1 MSFQTKLKKYAKL
14 AVLNGTGLKEGQTLV
29 INAPVNAQEF
39 VRLCV
44 ESAYEDAKAGY
55 VYVRWNDDLTSRLTY
70 KNANIERISN
80 VDDWVVSQYR
90 RFVDEGAAALS
101 IYAPAP
107 GLMDDV
113 DGSVIAKVTSATQK
127 AIAFYR
133 QHMMSNQSQWSLVSI
148 PNTFWAKKIFP
159 ELSEDAAVE
168 ALWEAIFKA
177 VRVSDDNDPMADWD
191 VHNTTLHANND
202 KLNQLQFSSLK
213 FKNSV
218 GTDVEVGLV
227 KNHRWAGGAEV
238 AANGQIFNPN
248 IPTEE
253 TFTMPHKDRV
263 NGKVVATKPLS
274 YQGRLIDEFY
284 FVFKDGKVIEYDAKV
299 GKETLDYLM
308 NSDEGARSIGEIALI
323 SHDSPI
329 SNMNILFFNTLYDE
343 NASCHMALGR
353 AYPMNV
359 LNGTT
364 MSDDELKAV
373 GMNFSNE
380 HVDFMFGSED
390 MSIIGVKEDG
400 SEVVVF
406 KDGNFAF

>member
-1 MSFQTKLKKYAKL
+1 MSFDSKLKKYAQL

-70 KNANIERISN
+70 KHANIDRIST
-80 VDDWVVSQYR
+80 VDEWVIAQYR

-101 IYAPAP
+101 VYAPAP

-159 ELSEDAAVE
+159 DLSEEEAVN

-191 VHNTTLHANND
+191 VHNTTLHLNND
-202 KLNQLQFSSLK
+202 KLNQHQFSSLK
-213 FKNSV
+213 FMNSV
-218 GTDVEVGLV
+218 GTDIEVGLV
-227 KNHRWAGGAEV
+227 KNHRWAGGAEK

-284 FVFKDGKVIEYDAKV
+284 FVFKDGKVVEYDAKV

-390 MSIIGVKEDG
+390 MSIVGVKEDG

-406 KDGNFAF
+406 KHGNFAF

>member
-1 MSFQTKLKKYAKL
+1 MTFTTKLKKYAQL
-14 AVLNGTGLKEGQTLV
+14 AIVNGTGLKEGQTLV
-29 INAPVNAQEF
+29 INAPVSAQEF
-39 VRLCV
+39 VHLCV
-44 ESAYEDAKAGY
+44 QSAYEDAKAGY
-55 VYVRWNDDLTSRLTY
+55 VYIRWNDEISSKLTY
-70 KNANIERISN
+70 QHAKLDRITN
-80 VDDWVVSQYR
+80 VDEWVVSQYKT
-90 RFVDEGAAALS
+90 FVAEGAAALS

-113 DGSVIAKVTSATQK
+113 DASVIAKVTQATQK

-148 PNTFWAKKIFP
+148 PNPFWAKKIFP
-159 ELSEDAAVE
+159 NLSEEKAIA

-177 VRVSDDNDPMADWD
+177 VRIDEENDPMAKWTA
-191 VHNTTLHANND
+191 HNTRLHDNNER
-202 KLNQLQFSSLK
+202 LNQHQLTSLR
-213 FKNSV
+213 FKNSL
-218 GTDVEVGLV
+218 GTDIEIGLV

-263 NGKVVATKPLS
+263 HGKVVATKPLN

-284 FVFKDGKVIEYDAKV
+284 FVFKEGRVVEYNANV
-299 GKETLDYLM
+299 GKEVLDLLM
-308 NSDEGARSIGEIALI
+308 NSDEGVRSIGEVALI

-329 SNMNILFFNTLYDE
+329 SNMNILFYNTLYDE
-343 NASCHMALGR
+343 NASCHIALGR

-364 MSDDELKAV
+364 MNDEELKAL

-390 MSIIGVKEDG
+390 MHIVGVKEDG
-400 SEVVVF
+400 TQIEIF
-406 KDGNFAF
+406 KDGNFVL

>member
-1 MSFQTKLKKYAKL
+1 MSFQLKCKKYAQL
-14 AVLNGTGLKEGQTLV
+14 AILNGTGLKPGQTLV
-29 INAPVNAQEF
+29 INAPVAAQDF

-44 ESAYEDAKAGY
+44 ESAYEDAQAGY

-70 KNANIERISN
+70 KHAKRDRISQ
-80 VDDWVVSQYR
+80 VDEWVVSQYR
-90 RFVDEGAAALS
+90 TFVDEGAAALS

-113 DGSVIAKVTSATQK
+113 DASVVAQVSAAMQK

-133 QHMMSNQSQWSLVSI
+133 KHMMSNQSQWSLVSV
-148 PNTFWAKKIFP
+148 PNPFWAKKIFP
-159 ELSEDAAVE
+159 ALSEVAAVE

-177 VRVSDDNDPMADWD
+177 VRIDDDNDPLAAWAT
-191 VHNTTLHANND
+191 HNALLHANNA
-202 KLNQLQFSSLK
+202 KLNHYQFKALH
-213 FKNSV
+213 FKNSL

-227 KNHRWAGGAEV
+227 SDHRWAGGAEV
-238 AANGQIFNPN
+238 AANGQVFNPN

-253 TFTMPHKDRV
+253 TFTMPHRDLV
-263 NGKVVATKPLS
+263 NGKVVATKPLN
-274 YQGRLIDEFY
+274 YQGRVIDNFY
-284 FVFKDGKVIEYDAKV
+284 FVFKEGKVVEYDALV
-299 GKETLDYLM
+299 GKDTLDMLL

-329 SNMNILFFNTLYDE
+329 SNMDILFFNTLYDE

-359 LNGTT
+359 KNGTT
-364 MSDDELKAV
+364 MSDDELKAL

-380 HVDFMFGSED
+380 HVDFMFGSAD
-390 MSIIGVKEDG
+390 MQILGIKDDG
-400 SEVVVF
+400 TTVEVF
-406 KDGNFAF
+406 KEGNFVL

>member
-1 MSFQTKLKKYAKL
+1 MSFTTKLKKYAQL
-14 AVLNGTGLKEGQTLV
+14 AVVNGIGLKEGQTLV
-29 INAPVNAQEF
+29 INAPVAAQEF

-44 ESAYEDAKAGY
+44 QSAYEDAKAGY
-55 VYVRWNDDLTSRLTY
+55 VYVRWNDEITSKMTY
-70 KNANIERISN
+70 QNANLERITN
-80 VDDWVVSQYR
+80 VDEWVVSQYKT
-90 RFVDEGAAALS
+90 FVAEGAAALS

-113 DGSVIAKVTSATQK
+113 DASVIAKVTQATQR

-148 PNTFWAKKIFP
+148 PNPFWAKKIFP
-159 ELSEDAAVE
+159 SLTEEEAIE

-177 VRVSDDNDPMADWD
+177 VRVEEDNDPIADWAA
-191 VHNTTLHANND
+191 HNTMLHANNER
-202 KLNQLQFSSLK
+202 LNQHQFTSLK
-213 FKNSV
+213 FKNSL

-253 TFTMPHKDRV
+253 TFTMPHKDHV
-263 NGKVVATKPLS
+263 NGKVVATKPLN

-284 FVFKDGKVIEYDAKV
+284 FVFKDGRVVEYDAQV
-299 GKETLDYLM
+299 GKEALDYLM
-308 NSDEGARSIGEIALI
+308 NSDEGARSIGEVALI

-329 SNMNILFFNTLYDE
+329 SNMNILFYNTLYDE
-343 NASCHMALGR
+343 NASCHIALGR

-364 MSDDELKAV
+364 MSDDELKEV

-390 MSIIGVKEDG
+390 MHIVGIKEDG
-400 SEVVVF
+400 TQIEVF
-406 KDGNFAF
+406 KDGNFVL

>member
-1 MSFQTKLKKYAKL
+1 MSFDSKLKKYAKL

-70 KNANIERISN
+70 KHANIDRISN
-80 VDDWVVSQYR
+80 VDEWVIAQYR

-113 DGSVIAKVTSATQK
+113 DGSVIAKVSSATQK

-159 ELSEDAAVE
+159 DLNEDEAVN

-177 VRVSDDNDPMADWD
+177 VRVSDDNDPMADWE
-191 VHNTTLHANND
+191 VHNTTLHLNND
-202 KLNQLQFSSLK
+202 KLNQHQFSSLK
-213 FKNSV
+213 FKNSI

-227 KNHRWAGGAEV
+227 KNHRWAGGAEK

-274 YQGRLIDEFY
+274 YQGRLIDDFY
-284 FVFKDGKVIEYDAKV
+284 FVFKDGKVVEYDAKV

-400 SEVVVF
+400 SKVVVF

>member
-1 MSFQTKLKKYAKL
+1 MIA
-14 AVLNGTGLKEGQTLV
+14 
-29 INAPVNAQEF
+29 
-39 VRLCV
+39 
-44 ESAYEDAKAGY
+44 
-55 VYVRWNDDLTSRLTY
+55 
-70 KNANIERISN
+70 
-80 VDDWVVSQYR
+80 QYR

-113 DGSVIAKVTSATQK
+113 DGSVIAKVSSATQK

-159 ELSEDAAVE
+159 ELSEEDAVN

-191 VHNTTLHANND
+191 VHNTTLHLNND
-202 KLNQLQFSSLK
+202 KLNQHQFSSLK

-227 KNHRWAGGAEV
+227 KNHRWAGGAEK

-274 YQGRLIDEFY
+274 YQGRLIDDFY
-284 FVFKDGKVIEYDAKV
+284 FVFKDGKVVEYDAKV

-406 KDGNFAF
+406 KNGNFAF

>member
-1 MSFQTKLKKYAKL
+1 MSFDSKLKKYAQL

-70 KNANIERISN
+70 KHANIDRIST
-80 VDDWVVSQYR
+80 VDDWVIAQYR

-101 IYAPAP
+101 VYAPAP

-159 ELSEDAAVE
+159 DLSEEEAVN

-191 VHNTTLHANND
+191 VHNTTLHLNND
-202 KLNQLQFSSLK
+202 KLNQHQFSSLK
-213 FKNSV
+213 FMNSV
-218 GTDVEVGLV
+218 GTDIEVGLV
-227 KNHRWAGGAEV
+227 KNHRWAGGAEK

-284 FVFKDGKVIEYDAKV
+284 FVFKDGKVVEYDAKV

-390 MSIIGVKEDG
+390 MSIVGVKEDG

-406 KDGNFAF
+406 KHGNFAF

>member
-1 MSFQTKLKKYAKL
+1 MSFTAKLKKYAQL
-14 AVLNGTGLKEGQTLV
+14 AVINGTGLKEGQTLV
-29 INAPVNAQEF
+29 INAPVSAQEF

-44 ESAYEDAKAGY
+44 QSAYEDAKAGY
-55 VYVRWNDDLTSRLTY
+55 VYVRWNDEISSKMTY
-70 KNANIERISN
+70 QHANLERITN
-80 VDDWVVSQYR
+80 VDEWVVSQYKT
-90 RFVDEGAAALS
+90 FVAEGAAALS

-113 DGSVIAKVTSATQK
+113 DASVIAKVTQATQK

-148 PNTFWAKKIFP
+148 PNLFWAKKIFP
-159 ELSEDAAVE
+159 NLSEEEAIT

-177 VRVSDDNDPMADWD
+177 VRIDDENDPMVDWTA
-191 VHNTTLHANND
+191 HNAKLHANNER
-202 KLNQLQFSSLK
+202 LNQHQLTSLR
-213 FKNSV
+213 FKNSL
-218 GTDVEVGLV
+218 GTDIEIGLV
-227 KNHRWAGGAEV
+227 KNHRWAGGSEL

-263 NGKVVATKPLS
+263 HGKVVATKPLN

-284 FVFKDGKVIEYDAKV
+284 FVFKDGRVVEYNANV
-299 GKETLDYLM
+299 GKEVLDLLI
-308 NSDEGARSIGEIALI
+308 NSDEGVRFIGEVALI

-329 SNMNILFFNTLYDE
+329 SNMNILFYNTLYDE
-343 NASCHMALGR
+343 NASCHIALGR

-364 MSDDELKAV
+364 MSDDELKAI

-390 MSIIGVKEDG
+390 MHIVGVKEDG
-400 SEVVVF
+400 TQIEIF
-406 KDGNFAF
+406 KDGNFVL